1 MCLVAMTL
9 YTKVLR
15 LALLEDLKYRFLRL
29 QEGHWSDVDETDYQ
43 RAVTDYRQGFAWFI
57 HM

>member
-1 MCLVAMTL
+1 MTL

-15 LALLEDLKYRFLRL
+15 LALLDDLKYRFLRL
-29 QEGHWSDVDETDYQ
+29 QEGRWSDEDETDYQ
-43 RAVTDYRQGFAWFI
+43 RAVTDHRQGLTWFI